1 MSNEDKPEI
10 SPQQPGLLIPLWSAG
25 LILMSVIAGWYL
37 VTSASQARLE
47 AAARHAA
54 RIEASDSSN
63 GAISPND
70 SHGPKGAEVKVGAY
84 VDRIV
89 EVSVKETSWTAD
101 FFLWFVWRGKE
112 FNPGE
117 TFRVVDGEVSKKEK
131 IKEEVLADGSIYA
144 LYQVEAKVTKFFD
157 VTRFPADDHVLTLRI
172 EDAKNN
178 ETKLHFVPDS
188 ATSGISSRARVPG
201 YRTGPFTVV
210 VQSHAYKSTH
220 GDPRL
225 PAGYQVKYSQFIYG
239 IPIARDGAGFYL
251 KLFQGLFAAVAI
263 AILAFFI
270 KPTDV
275 DPRFGLG
282 VGAFFAA
289 IANCYITSSLLP
301 DTSQAS
307 LADTVNSVAIFAIF
321 LTLVQSTISLYIY
334 DLQDNPPLARRFDR
348 ASALIVPP
356 AYAVI
361 NLLIY
366 RAAAP

>member
-1 MSNEDKPEI
+1 
-10 SPQQPGLLIPLWSAG
+10 
-25 LILMSVIAGWYL
+25 MSVAAGWHL
-37 VTSASQARLE
+37 VTSASEARLA

-54 RIEASDSSN
+54 RIEASDGSN
-63 GAISPND
+63 GTISHKRNG
-70 SHGPKGAEVKVGAY
+70 GPKGAVVKVGAY

-89 EVSVKETSWTAD
+89 EVSVRETSWTAD

-112 FNPGE
+112 FHPGE
-117 TFRVVDGEVSKKEK
+117 TFRVVDGEVAKKEK

-157 VTRFPADDHVLTLRI
+157 VSRFPAEDHVLTLRI
-172 EDAKNN
+172 EDAQND
-178 ETKLHFVPDS
+178 ETKLHFVADS
-188 ATSGISSRARVPG
+188 DASGISSRARVLG
-201 YRTGPFTVV
+201 YKTGPVTVV

-225 PAGYQVKYSQFIYG
+225 PPGYQVHYSQFIYG

-251 KLFQGLFAAVAI
+251 KLFQGLYAAVAI

-334 DLQDNPPLARRFDR
+334 DLQDDPPLARRFDR
-348 ASALIVPP
+348 ASALIVTP
-356 AYAVI
+356 AYAII